1 MTNNLNIIILAA
13 GKGTRMKSEKL
24 KVLHPLAGK
33 AIIDHVLD
41 TAKLLNPNKIIM
53 VYGHQG
59 EQLKKYLEHE
69 NVVWVEQNN
78 PQGTGHAVQL
88 AAPFVDKNSSVLIL
102 GCSNEFLLFP

>member
-78 PQGTGHAVQL
+78 RQPKIAKSCPKCMRLSFCFCLV
-88 AAPFVDKNSSVLIL
+88 S
-102 GCSNEFLLFP
+102 